1 MTAITSATKEAH
13 PSTVGATATCSDS
26 AKNEA
31 RISDF
36 AESKDC
42 GLRRSYT
49 LRHVSAPSLKR
60 AAIGGACGAAPLSL
74 SNGHNCAERGR
85 DKVVLTGSQRK
96 TAHAIRVN
104 CERMAE
110 EYGVGRLAF
119 WTLTAGDEG
128 PDGFEL
134 LKDAAKAAKRWHGL
148 SRRFVGEIF
157 LRAVVVTERGKKGG
171 VHFHVL
177 GVLREALDIRT
188 GFNFEA
194 VKKRDYRSASPE
206 LRAIWKKCREELPAF
221 GFGRAE
227 MLPVRKTGAE
237 VASYISKYIEKNIG
251 ARTEEDKGK
260 KLVRY
265 FGWGKRHL
273 KPNDFSWCTERAT
286 AWRVSARGLSALVGV
301 ESRAEA
307 AECFGPR
314 WAFHLSR
321 VMNAT
326 AGSSEVEC
334 SQELSSFET
343 RSTALQFV
351 LRAANQKWV
360 ECRSR
365 RNARDVRG
373 WKWTWNYKTPSE
385 RAHLELL

>member
-1 MTAITSATKEAH
+1 VTAITSTEG
-13 PSTVGATATCSDS
+13 STIKPVSKGETLGGLG

-31 RISDF
+31 RSLDF
-36 AESKDC
+36 AESKTS
-42 GLRRSYT
+42 GLLRSYT
-49 LRHVSAPSLKR
+49 LRHLSAPSQKR
-60 AAIGGACGAAPLSL
+60 AAIGGACGADSLSL
-74 SNGHNCAERGR
+74 SNGHNCAQSGVE
-85 DKVVLTGSQRK
+85 KIVLTGSQRK

-104 CERMAE
+104 CERMADE
-110 EYGVGRLAF
+110 FGVSRMAF
-119 WTLTAGDEG
+119 WTVTAGDEG
-128 PDGFEL
+128 PEGFDL
-134 LKDAAKAAKRWHGL
+134 LKDSAKAARRWHGL

-171 VHFHVL
+171 IHFHVL
-177 GVLREALDIRT
+177 GVLRENLDIRT
-188 GFNFEA
+188 GFDFDA
-194 VKKRDYRSASPE
+194 VKRKDYRSACPK

-265 FGWGKRHL
+265 FGWEKRHL

-286 AWRVSARGLSALVGV
+286 AWRVSARRLSAMVGV
-301 ESRAEA
+301 DTRAEA

-314 WAFHLSR
+314 WAFHLSL

-326 AGSSEVEC
+326 AGNSDVAC
-334 SQELSSFET
+334 SKELSSFDT

-351 LRAANQKWV
+351 LRAADPKWV
-360 ECRSR
+360 QERSQ

-373 WKWTWNYKTPSE
+373 WKWEWNYQTPIQ
-385 RAHLELL
+385 RAQLAFL

>member
-1 MTAITSATKEAH
+1 MTAITSATEEAQ
-13 PSTVGATATCSDS
+13 PSRVKTRKTRSDS
-26 AKNEA
+26 ARNEA
-31 RISDF
+31 RTLDF
-36 AESKDC
+36 AESKEC
-42 GLRRSYT
+42 GPRRSYT
-49 LRHVSAPSLKR
+49 LRHVSAPSPKR
-60 AAIGGACGAAPLSL
+60 AAVGGACGAAALSL
-74 SNGHNCAERGR
+74 SNGHNCAERGGE
-85 DKVVLTGSQRK
+85 KIVLSGSQRK

-110 EYGVGRLAF
+110 EFGVWRLAF
-119 WTLTAGDEG
+119 WTLTAGDAG

-148 SRRFVGEIF
+148 SRRFVGELF

-177 GVLREALDIRT
+177 GVLREKLDIRT
-188 GFNFEA
+188 GFDFEA

-251 ARTEEDKGK
+251 ARIEEDKGK

-286 AWRVSARGLSALVGV
+286 AWRVSARGLSSLVGV
-301 ESRAEA
+301 ETRAEA

-314 WAFHLSR
+314 WAFHLTR
-321 VMNAT
+321 VMKET
-326 AGSSEVEC
+326 AGNMEVDC

-351 LRAANQKWV
+351 LRAASAKWV
-360 ECRSR
+360 TERSQ

-373 WKWTWNYKTPSE
+373 WNWKWNYKTPME
-385 RAHLELL
+385 RAQLAFL